1 MRRYVYTRSDT
12 ADKWV
17 NSAIIGRK
25 WPSLNKEE
33 SVRRLW
39 LRKRGRRRAVNPV
52 AGSGSSPQT
61 PRGSGPYFSGMD
73 VRPSHAPEPCLDDAA
88 AGHGVPAHVAPKASA
103 HCPHC
108 ATAVEGT
115 TNVFCCAGC
124 EMADAIIR
132 GAGLEKYYADRE
144 QPAPRPE
151 PLAGGWNAV
160 PLDVDPGTGL
170 CVMRLSV
177 DGLRCASCVWVT
189 ENVLGRTVGVSD
201 AMVSYATGRATLR
214 FDPTKVS
221 LGELAGRIAALGYR
235 PRLLGEESTPDRDLL
250 LRLGV
255 AAFAAMNVMMMSGA
269 LYLGWFGGMEARFV
283 ALFQWV
289 SLVLATPVALW
300 SAQPFFVGAWTGLR
314 ERVLHMDVPIAIAVT
329 VLYAHGMIGTFAR
342 FDTYLD
348 SLTMLVALLLA
359 GRMLESR
366 GRRRASEAAV
376 TLAASVPTTARRVVG
391 DSPSNTSIETVAS
404 SDLKPGDEI
413 AIGAGE
419 ELPADG
425 VVASG
430 AGSLR
435 VALLTGESEPVQVGA
450 GDRVWAGTV
459 LVDGTLVVSV
469 TEAAEETVISRMAN
483 ELRAAADQ
491 GVKPSS
497 TDRIAPWFTGVTL
510 VVAALT
516 FVGWWLAAGVSVAM
530 STMIAV
536 LVVACP
542 CALALS
548 RPLAASA
555 GLGAAARRGLLMR
568 SADSLLALANVDTVV
583 LDKTGTVTA
592 GALDVVSA
600 NDADLRVAAGLER
613 FSMHPVALAIVREA
627 VSRGIPLPAASSVSE
642 TAGVGISGEVDG
654 AAWSLRSGGAG
665 LVVLEGADGHRGLI
679 RLGDRL
685 RADSGAAVGRL
696 RSLGL
701 SVSMLT
707 GDHLEAARRVA
718 SVTGMPDSDIEAGVP
733 ADEKPTRIRA
743 LQADGRVVLFAGDG
757 LNDGPA
763 LATADVGIAMG
774 TGAASSVLVADGVLA
789 VGSLTP
795 LAVGVAAARACR
807 RAVRG
812 NQTRAIGYNV
822 LAVSAAAAGLI
833 NPLVAAVLMPLSS
846 AMVVWGA
853 SRVEAQVRAWERGS

>member
-1 MRRYVYTRSDT
+1 M
-12 ADKWV
+12 A
-17 NSAIIGRK
+17 
-25 WPSLNKEE
+25 
-33 SVRRLW
+33 
-39 LRKRGRRRAVNPV
+39 
-52 AGSGSSPQT
+52 
-61 PRGSGPYFSGMD
+61 PRGFRFFPTAGERPFGHISSMKAGPPHSG
-73 VRPSHAPEPCLDDAA
+73 EPLGAAEAASASVSPAEA
-88 AGHGVPAHVAPKASA
+88 AGEAA
-103 HCPHC
+103 CPHC
-108 ATAVEGT
+108 GTAVEGT
-115 TNVFCCAGC
+115 TNAFCCAGC

-132 GAGLEKYYADRE
+132 GAGLERYYADRE

-160 PLDVDPGTGL
+160 PLEVDPNTGQ
-170 CVMRLSV
+170 CVMRFSI

-189 ENVLGRTVGVSD
+189 ENVLGRTIGVSD
-201 AMVSYATGRATLR
+201 AIVSYATGRATLR
-214 FDPTKVS
+214 FDPGKVT
-221 LGELAGRIAALGYR
+221 LGELAGRIAALGYQ
-235 PRLLGEESTPDRDLL
+235 PRLLGEESAPDCDLL

-255 AAFAAMNVMMMSGA
+255 ASFAAMNVMMMSGA

-283 ALFQWV
+283 SLFQWV

-300 SAQPFFVGAWTGLR
+300 SAAPFFVGAWTGLR

-329 VLYAHGMIGTFAR
+329 VLYAHGLVGTFGG

-376 TLAASVPTTARRVVG
+376 TLAASVPMTARRVTDG
-391 DSPSNTSIETVAS
+391 ASIETVAS
-404 SDLKPGDEI
+404 SDLQPGDEV
-413 AIGAGE
+413 AVGAGE
-419 ELPADG
+419 ELPSDG

-430 AGSLR
+430 NGSLR
-435 VALLTGESEPVQVGA
+435 VALLTGESEPIQA
-450 GDRVWAGTV
+450 APGDRVWAGTV
-459 LVDGTLVVSV
+459 LVDGSLVISV
-469 TEAAEETVISRMAN
+469 TAAAEDTVISRMADD
-483 ELRAAADQ
+483 LRAAADQ
-491 GVKPSS
+491 GVAPSS
-497 TDRIAPWFTGVTL
+497 TDRIAPWFTGITL
-510 VVAALT
+510 AVAVAT
-516 FVGWWLAAGVSVAM
+516 FVGWWMAAGVGTAM

-548 RPLAASA
+548 RPLAATA

-568 SADSLLALANVDTVV
+568 SADALLALAAVDTVV

-600 NDADLRVAAGLER
+600 SDADLRVAAGLER
-613 FSMHPVALAIVREA
+613 FSRHPVALAVVREA
-627 VSRGIPLPAASSVSE
+627 VSRGIPLPEATDVRE
-642 TAGVGISGEVDG
+642 TPGVGMSGMVDG
-654 AAWSLRSGGAG
+654 VSWMLRSGGAG
-665 LVVLEGADGHRGLI
+665 LVVLEGADGHRGII

-685 RADSGAAVGRL
+685 RVDSRAAVARL
-696 RSLGL
+696 RSLDL

-707 GDHLEAARRVA
+707 GDHLEAPADV
-718 SVTGMPDSDIEAGVP
+718 EAGVP
-733 ADEKPTRIRA
+733 ADEKPACIRA
-743 LQADGRVVLFAGDG
+743 MQAAGSVVLFAGDG

-763 LATADVGIAMG
+763 LAIADVGVAMG
-774 TGAASSVLVADGVLA
+774 TGAASSVLAADGVLA
-789 VGSLTP
+789 VGSVGP

-812 NQTRAIGYNV
+812 NQVRSIIYNV
-822 LAVSAAAAGLI
+822 MAVSLAAAGFV

-853 SRVEAQVRAWERGS
+853 SRVERQVSAWEGAS